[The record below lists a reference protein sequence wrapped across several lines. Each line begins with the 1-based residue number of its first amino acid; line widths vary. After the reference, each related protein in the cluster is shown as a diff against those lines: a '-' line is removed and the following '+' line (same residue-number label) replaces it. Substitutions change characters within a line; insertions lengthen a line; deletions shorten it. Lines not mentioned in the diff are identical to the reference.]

1 MSVEEKRKFSRIHF
15 DAPVT
20 ITHASKRLSS
30 KLLDIS
36 LKGMLTERPPDWADD
51 INSCHI
57 YVQLPGHQIH
67 MEVETAH
74 TGKDKVGFRCT
85 SIDLDSITN
94 LRRMVEL
101 NLGDESILEREISSM
116 LELH

>member
-1 MSVEEKRKFSRIHF
+1 MSIEEKRKFSRIDF

-20 ITHASKRLSS
+20 ITHASKRLPAR
-30 KLLDIS
+30 LLDIS
-36 LKGMLTERPPDWADD
+36 LKGMLTERPLDWADD
-51 INSCHI
+51 INACHVS
-57 YVQLPGHQIH
+57 VQLPGHEIH

-74 TGKDKVGFRCT
+74 TAKDKLGFKCT
-85 SIDLDSITN
+85 SIDLDSIAS

-101 NLGDESILEREISSM
+101 NLGDEAILEREITSM